1 MSLKSRILLLNSW
14 EAPTYA
20 KCLLFSCLLAL
31 LSLELLIRSRLTA
44 SFKEQQTE
52 AADQH
57 FFLHFIS
64 PTVLEQLG
72 LNPGY
77 HSPQAHTNQY
87 EVSDM
92 FVDGKKRENCS
103 NITCSLCK
111 LEILASLQGVS
122 KRGTQLQRYS
132 DFKSGPSFWNNLYCR
147 FGSSLLQL
155 LAFRTLIPRCWA
167 AHFNCI
173 SFSEKLSPYPL
184 YRPSAPEMG

>member
-44 SFKEQQTE
+44 SFKEQQME

-64 PTVLEQLG
+64 FTVWEQLW

-87 EVSDM
+87 EVSDT
-92 FVDGKKRENCS
+92 FVDEERRENCS
-103 NITCSLCK
+103 NVTCSLCN

-122 KRGTQLQRYS
+122 KRGTQLQRCS
-132 DFKSGPSFWNNLYCR
+132 DFKSGPPFWTPCSLGLAVPSSNCWLLGLSFL
-147 FGSSLLQL
+147 GAEQL
-155 LAFRTLIPRCWA
+155 ILVALIVLR
-167 AHFNCI
+167 N
-173 SFSEKLSPYPL
+173 
-184 YRPSAPEMG
+184 